1 MTQFTKIEDLF
12 NQFKDDQ
19 SIGGHPTE
27 GSTGNEF
34 VRIFQPDRGLDVVI
48 KNINYGLKQ
57 EDDFT
62 IFVSASFDE
71 RQELGTTTLNN
82 RDYWENLNFNSNNFQ
97 PYLTDDRIVFQTAFI
112 QQDGNNEL
120 IVNNE
125 KRLQSVT
132 HQFSIDAVPFVI
144 NPNTD
149 EIIRL
154 DRYYDKDIDFE
165 KYQLATEGK
174 INYYIIPRVSGRTDL
189 ENIDTY
195 GFKVAK
201 TANGGLNKFD
211 IYADNDGDT
220 GYHLFRLDWGD
231 GSELEHTSKTLI
243 LESTTLLEHEYE
255 KPGFYTISGVVM
267 SQFENSI
274 GGYEKFQT
282 NILINPSE
290 DYEVNLLNYT
300 NFATIGG
307 ISNDSVLVKSSTNLA
322 GFNPTD
328 FDDNKVSDKTVE
340 KINLF
345 DRLNLFNFFNKI
357 NDSLVNKFTEQI
369 QPYIKEINDVPE
381 QTLITTNI
389 TGCTSPNANNY
400 DPNATVDDGSCDFSY
415 VVDWQ
420 LADQQSIN
428 FTIDFH
434 DTGLAKQSDDINES
448 DFYIQSEI
456 NQGVSVNQLNSS
468 DFIALT
474 NSGADELRQLFIRFQ
489 SQNNPPDNV
498 IQLSN
503 SSRYNFTMRPILV
516 KDGNGNSI
524 GGYYTITPDSIP
536 SPNNFGNGTLIFLE
550 SSSDDETD
558 PGGDDDGDF
567 VVEAGL
573 VAVPSNNWF
582 YYPNNNIDFDQ
593 PFTGEY
599 HIHYTQQGT
608 SFAHAGSGTI
618 ETSHE
623 IPDNEIIKQQAP
635 PAIEYSVVLHNGVQ
649 DIQNGTVATEVRFLA
664 SNSAGIPNG
673 YPTNGD
679 YVQDETLVLSTGVSG
694 TNALVEQGNTINV
707 KARVLGSNLN
717 EFEGWYADENY
728 ETILSFSSTL
738 QFTVGEGPYQGNQ
751 NNTIHLWAKGASG
764 M

>member
-1 MTQFTKIEDLF
+1 MIQFTKIEDLF
-12 NQFKDDQ
+12 TDFKDDQ

-27 GSTGNEF
+27 GGTGNEF

-48 KNINYGLKQ
+48 KNINYSLKQ
-57 EDDFT
+57 EDDFST
-62 IFVSASFDE
+62 FVSASFDG

-97 PYLTDDRIVFQTAFI
+97 PYLTDDRIIFQTTFI
-112 QQDGNNEL
+112 QQDGNNES
-120 IVNNE
+120 IVNSE
-125 KRLQSVT
+125 RRLQSVT
-132 HQFSIDAVPFVI
+132 NQFSIDAVPFVI

-154 DRYYDKDIDFE
+154 DRYYDKNIDSE
-165 KYQLATEGK
+165 KYELTTEGK

-195 GFKVAK
+195 GFKAAR
-201 TANGGLNKFD
+201 TSGGDNKFD
-211 IYADNDGDT
+211 VYADTDDADT

-267 SQFENSI
+267 SQYENTIS
-274 GGYEKFQT
+274 GYEKFET

-290 DYEVNLLNYT
+290 DYEVNLLNYD

-322 GFNPTD
+322 GFNPRN
-328 FDDNKVSDKTVE
+328 FDDTKVSDKTVE
-340 KINLF
+340 KINLL

-357 NDSLVNKFTEQI
+357 NDSLVNKFTEQM

-381 QTLITTNI
+381 QTLITEI
-389 TGCTSPNANNY
+389 IIGCTNPNANNY
-400 DPNATVDDGSCDFSY
+400 DPNATSDDGSCDFSY

-448 DFYIQSEI
+448 DYYIQSEI

-468 DFIALT
+468 DFITLT
-474 NSGADELRQLFIRFQ
+474 NSGANELRQLFIRFQ
-489 SQNNPPDNV
+489 SQNNPPDNI

-503 SSRYNFTMRPILV
+503 SSRYNFTMSPILV
-516 KDGNGNSI
+516 KDENENLI

-536 SPNNFGNGTLIFLE
+536 NPNNAGDGTLIFLE
-550 SSSDDETD
+550 SSSGDVID
-558 PGGDDDGDF
+558 PGGDDEDF
-567 VVEAGL
+567 VVETNL
-573 VAVPSNNWF
+573 VAVSSNNWF
-582 YYPNNNIDFDQ
+582 YYPNNNIDFNQ
-593 PFTGEY
+593 PFTGDY

-608 SFAHAGSGTI
+608 SFAHAGSATVN
-618 ETSHE
+618 TSHE

-635 PAIEYSVVLHNGVQ
+635 PAIEYSIVLHNGVQ

-673 YPTNGD
+673 YPTSGN
-679 YVQDETLVLSTGVSG
+679 YVQDETLVLSTNVSG

-707 KARVLGSNLN
+707 KVRVLGSNLN

-728 ETILSFSSTL
+728 ETILSTNSTL

-764 M
+764 I